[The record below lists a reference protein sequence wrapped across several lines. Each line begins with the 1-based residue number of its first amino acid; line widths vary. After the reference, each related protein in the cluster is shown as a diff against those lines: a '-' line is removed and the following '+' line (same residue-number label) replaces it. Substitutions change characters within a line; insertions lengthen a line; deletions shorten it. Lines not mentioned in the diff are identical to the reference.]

1 MNPPHGLIAGARAAP
16 AGGRVCMDAFA
27 TRAPQETPAAVCYDE
42 ITMTFSPRPLILL
55 AALLAAPAFAQQAAN
70 KPTAKGVI
78 DLEQAKKEAVEADR
92 EMRADAAPP
101 VKKDPAISG
110 GPSTPIE
117 RFDKEANAAFID
129 RSNTRIVDQYRSPD
143 GVIIERITY
152 GNKSYCVTS
161 STHNYVP
168 GILHDSSKA
177 REVTCPPDNAGWVR
191 K

>member
-1 MNPPHGLIAGARAAP
+1 
-16 AGGRVCMDAFA
+16 
-27 TRAPQETPAAVCYDE
+27 
-42 ITMTFSPRPLILL
+42 MTFTPRPLLFLL
-55 AALLAAPAFAQQAAN
+55 ALLAAPAFARQATPQ
-70 KPTAKGVI
+70 PTAKGVV
-78 DLEQAKKEAVEADR
+78 DLEQAKKEAVEADKA
-92 EMRADAAPP
+92 MRANAPPPPPP
-101 VKKDPAISG
+101 VKPAQAISG
-110 GPSTPIE
+110 KTGTPVE

-168 GILHDSSKA
+168 GVLHDSSKA

>member
-1 MNPPHGLIAGARAAP
+1 MI
-16 AGGRVCMDAFA
+16 
-27 TRAPQETPAAVCYDE
+27 
-42 ITMTFSPRPLILL
+42 FSPRPLILL

-78 DLEQAKKEAVEADR
+78 DLEQAKKEAVEADK
-92 EMRADAAPP
+92 ELRADASAPI
-101 VKKDPAISG
+101 KKDPALSG
-110 GPSTPIE
+110 GAPTPIE

-152 GNKSYCVTS
+152 GNRTYCITS